1 MQYIN
6 LRNSHI
12 KQIRKHIFTSQTTN
26 TSLFWQFSNC
36 LTTSNFC
43 FSQRLKSLL
52 YVVVKDFNSWS
63 LTWTYKLLHL
73 SL

>member
-12 KQIRKHIFTSQTTN
+12 KEIRKHIFASQTTN
-26 TSLFWQFSNC
+26 TSLVCQFNNY
-36 LTTSNFC
+36 LTTSNFSL
-43 FSQRLKSLL
+43 SQQLKSLL
-52 YVVVKDFNSWS
+52 YMVIKDFNSYF
-63 LTWTYKLLHL
+63 LTRTYKLLHL